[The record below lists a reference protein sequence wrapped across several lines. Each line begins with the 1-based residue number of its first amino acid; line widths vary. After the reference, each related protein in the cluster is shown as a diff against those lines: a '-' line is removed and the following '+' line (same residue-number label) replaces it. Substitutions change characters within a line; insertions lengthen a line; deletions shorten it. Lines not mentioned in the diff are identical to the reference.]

1 MRALYPLILITV
13 AALCGCASTHR
24 KEAFVDSLPTGA
36 EVWVQGEPVGRTPLW
51 VTLDFG
57 VDPSPWDTI
66 AIQVAAAGYR
76 PQTRH
81 VTHGGPEAILFNRM
95 RSTGKEEDE

>member
-1 MRALYPLILITV
+1 M

-24 KEAFVDSLPTGA
+24 KEAFVDSVPTGA
-36 EVWVQGEPVGRTPLW
+36 EVWVEGKAVGQTPLW

-57 VDPSPWDTI
+57 EDPSPWDTV
-66 AIQVAAAGYR
+66 AIRVAADGYR

-81 VTHGGPEAILFNRM
+81 VTRAGPEAILFNRM
-95 RSTGKEEDE
+95 RPAGKEEDE